1 MVGIGM
7 VARIIQGEEK
17 GKIPQMKAFQIVEPG
32 KTALVDVLQ
41 PEPKADEVLDRYSD
55 FLESHI

>member
-32 KTALVDVLQ
+32 KSALVDVLQ
-41 PEPKADEVLDRYSD
+41 PEPKADEVLLKIAIVGYC
-55 FLESHI
+55 EI

>member
-1 MVGIGM
+1 M

-32 KTALVDVLQ
+32 KITLVDVLQ
-41 PEPKADEVLDRYSD
+41 PEPKADEVLLKIAIVGYC
-55 FLESHI
+55 EI